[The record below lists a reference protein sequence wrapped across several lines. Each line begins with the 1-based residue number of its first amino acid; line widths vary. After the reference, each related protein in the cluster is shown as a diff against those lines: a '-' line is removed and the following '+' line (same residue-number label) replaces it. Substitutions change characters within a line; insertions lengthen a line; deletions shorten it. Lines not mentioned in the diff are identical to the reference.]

1 VERNFQYTIVLKC
14 GIILPRLLP
23 VRSNADGFDEGRLSA
38 TSPGFRLWRGLACRV
53 DRETEKSE
61 TKDGVHGRAGR
72 HAGLREGHVVLAV
85 VSAQLIWIADVRE
98 GALLDYPILHRRAV
112 WSDDPRQEAVLESL
126 EGRDML
132 PLLGRI
138 VFDESVA
145 QSRPEVIAPARL
157 LGPDEDIA
165 LFDGGIGCALD
176 VHT

>member
-1 VERNFQYTIVLKC
+1 MK
-14 GIILPRLLP
+14 PLL
-23 VRSNADGFDEGRLSA
+23 L
-38 TSPGFRLWRGLACRV
+38 
-53 DRETEKSE
+53 
-61 TKDGVHGRAGR
+61 
-72 HAGLREGHVVLAV
+72 VLAV

-98 GALLDYPILHRRAV
+98 GALLDYPILDRRAV
-112 WSDDPRQEAVLESL
+112 WSDDPRREAVLESL

-145 QSRPEVIAPARL
+145 QSRPVVIAPARL